1 MKITRIE
8 TIPVRVPLKQQ
19 LAIRSGK
26 GNLQHTVSPFLLV
39 KIHTDEPHIGLGEV
53 SCTPRWSGED
63 QVTAAHFIQTYI
75 APLLIGEEATDI
87 NRLSLKIKTA
97 IAGNPFTKAAVE
109 MALWDLLGKSL
120 NTPVYKLLGG
130 AIREF
135 VPTKWSVSGVEPA
148 QAADIARWAVAQ
160 GFTCMKVKVGGEP
173 AADLARVRAVR
184 EAVGS
189 GVRLGVDA
197 NGGWPAFIA
206 ADMIDRLREF
216 DIFFIEQPIA
226 PGDDAALANL
236 RQRAKAPIIAD
247 ESLYTP
253 QDAIALARAGAADL
267 FSVYIGKSGGIAAAR
282 QIAAIAESAG
292 IGCTVGSNLEMGIGS
307 AAMIHLAIATSGIT
321 PDFLPCDIIGPFFYE
336 DDLLQQPLPI
346 IGGAAR
352 APDGP
357 GLGVVLNDEKVERY
371 RVSQSV

>member
-8 TIPVRVPLKQQ
+8 TIPVRVPLKPQ

-26 GNLQHTVSPFLLV
+26 GHLQHTVSPFLLV

-75 APLLIGEEATDI
+75 APLLVGEEATDI
-87 NRLSLKIKTA
+87 NRLSLKIKSA
-97 IAGNPFTKAAVE
+97 VAGNPFTKAAVE

-160 GFTCMKVKVGGEP
+160 GFTCMKVKVGGDL

-184 EAVGS
+184 EAVGP

-197 NGGWPAFIA
+197 NGGWPTYIA
-206 ADMIDRLREF
+206 ADMIKRLREF

-226 PGDDAALANL
+226 PGDNAALANL
-236 RQRAKAPIIAD
+236 RQRAKAPIVAD

-267 FSVYIGKSGGIAAAR
+267 FSLYIGKSGGIAVAR

-307 AAMIHLAIATSGIT
+307 AAMIHLALATSGIT

-346 IGGAAR
+346 TGGAAR

-357 GLGVVLNDEKVERY
+357 GLGVVLNEEKVERY
-371 RVSQSV
+371 RVGEQ

>member
-282 QIAAIAESAG
+282 QIAAIA
-292 IGCTVGSNLEMGIGS
+292 
-307 AAMIHLAIATSGIT
+307 IT

>member
-19 LAIRSGK
+19 LANRSGK